1 MGKTP
6 RNFPSTGHGY
16 GRKRRSLSDELT
28 EFAAKRALGR
38 VIDVAVRQA
47 EYGLTKRLQSR
58 RNQPKPQT
66 YRKKEPN
73 MFTKTSTQTRS
84 NTTAKSDNADRVQVW
99 VNTVF
104 IEEGNKISRIGS
116 GRPVTTYKA
125 NAPVDTKDEDFNEVN
140 AVSNVIVQGILDVA
154 DKLEEG
160 TTQIIAPAY
169 AGNEDTFV
177 GFAFEIRRV
186 EDNEATRAAAKAD
199 IESKTSDRLGSLF
212 G

>member
-6 RNFPSTGHGY
+6 RKFPSTGHGY

-47 EYGLTKRLQSR
+47 EYGLTKRIKSR
-58 RNQPKPQT
+58 RTQPKPQT

-73 MFTKTSTQTRS
+73 MFTKTSTQSRTS
-84 NTTAKSDNADRVQVW
+84 NAKSENADRVQVW

-104 IEEGNKISRIGS
+104 IEKGNKISRIGS
-116 GRPVTTYKA
+116 GRPIGTYKA
-125 NAPVDTKDEDFNEVN
+125 NAPVDTKDEDFNEAN
-140 AVSNVIVQGILDVA
+140 AVSNVIVQGILDTA

-160 TTQIIAPAY
+160 TTQIIAPGY
-169 AGNEDTFV
+169 AGNEDEFV

-199 IESKTSDRLGSLF
+199 IESKTADRLGGLF